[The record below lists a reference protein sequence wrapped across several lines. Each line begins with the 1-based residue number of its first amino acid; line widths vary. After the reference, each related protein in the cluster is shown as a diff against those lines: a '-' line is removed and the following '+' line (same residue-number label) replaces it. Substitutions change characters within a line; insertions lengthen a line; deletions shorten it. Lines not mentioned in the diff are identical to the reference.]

1 MQGLFVSGQLR
12 SSPILTHGG
21 HICIALMQYSCVLEL
36 ETMSDDDAGS
46 TADDD
51 SGAVPD
57 EDAGTVPEEAG
68 ASLLDV
74 GVSLDAGGS
83 CLASLDAGALLPLL
97 AGVSLPLLAGVSTP
111 DSWFTG
117 DTLELSSPQAV
128 NAKAITEAAASPQTM
143 LVIFFFMMLLL
154 VFYQAT
160 PPQS

>member
-1 MQGLFVSGQLR
+1 MQGSFVSGQLR

-21 HICIALMQYSCVLEL
+21 HICIASMQYSCVLEL

-57 EDAGTVPEEAG
+57 EDPGTVPEEAG

-83 CLASLDAGALLPLL
+83 CLASLDAG
-97 AGVSLPLLAGVSTP
+97 VSLPLLVGVSTA

>member
-1 MQGLFVSGQLR
+1 
-12 SSPILTHGG
+12 
-21 HICIALMQYSCVLEL
+21 MQYSCVLEL

-83 CLASLDAGALLPLL
+83 CLASLD